1 LLLQTAYIT
10 ISDKY
15 SDFPTSLL
23 PHGEILMFRKSLLT
37 AAVFISSGCSLVSGQ
52 DAVLE
57 EFYGRG
63 VHRFFANDYVQAY
76 EQLNLAIENGSKDPR
91 AFYFRGLA
99 ALASGRIEEAEA
111 DWRAGAAIEARGLY
125 GNEIGRALAR
135 IQGTSRLDLERI
147 RQSARLAALSENQL
161 KSRARYAPSADM
173 PAVPLRGAKP
183 APVAP
188 AAPAVAADNPFADD
202 PVPATGP
209 AKVESTDALSGSL
222 EAATPKPVTPAPA
235 GEAVTP
241 APGGDVFE
249 APATGND
256 PFGGATTPP
265 AGDDPFG
272 GSGTPATDDDPF
284 GN

>member
-1 LLLQTAYIT
+1 
-10 ISDKY
+10 
-15 SDFPTSLL
+15 
-23 PHGEILMFRKSLLT
+23 MFRKSFLT
-37 AAVFISSGCSLVSGQ
+37 AAFLISSGCSLASGQ

-63 VHRFFANDYVQAY
+63 VHRFFAHDYVQAY

-135 IQGTSRLDLERI
+135 IQGSSRMDLERI
-147 RQSARLAALSENQL
+147 RQSARLAALSENQQ
-161 KSRARYAPSADM
+161 KNRARYAPSAEV
-173 PAVPLRGAKP
+173 PSAPLRGAKP
-183 APVAP
+183 AP
-188 AAPAVAADNPFADD
+188 AAPPVATDNPFADD
-202 PVPATGP
+202 PVPATGQ
-209 AKVESTDALSGSL
+209 AKVESADALSGSL

-235 GEAVTP
+235 GETVAP
-241 APGGDVFE
+241 APGADVFE
-249 APATGND
+249 APATGDD

-265 AGDDPFG
+265 ASDDPFG
-272 GSGTPATDDDPF
+272 GSGTPAAGDDPF